1 MSLRVWLLL
10 AGTALAGACKDHGS
24 SDQDSRPLPS
34 PEPPA
39 SAATPA
45 AHEEATP
52 KKRASDERDAAPR
65 PKHAAEE
72 PAPGATAPAAPTSAP
87 SAETT
92 PSAAAPAASAPNAAA
107 PSAACLARCQNALQG
122 CLAQP
127 VDGGVPG
134 FSNVEVCKKALDACQ
149 SACAN

>member
-1 MSLRVWLLL
+1 MPMSLRVWLLL
-10 AGTALAGACKDHGS
+10 GCTALAGACNNRGS

-39 SAATPA
+39 SAASPA
-45 AHEEATP
+45 AHEDAPP
-52 KKRASDERDAAPR
+52 KKRPGDERDTATR
-65 PKHAAEE
+65 PKHAVEE
-72 PAPGATAPAAPTSAP
+72 PAPAATATAAPAPAP

-92 PSAAAPAASAPNAAA
+92 PSAAAPAASAPA

-134 FSNVEVCKKALDACQ
+134 FSNVEVCKTALAACQ
-149 SACAN
+149 NACAN

>member
-10 AGTALAGACKDHGS
+10 GFAALSGACKGS

-39 SAATPA
+39 SAAAPVLHEDTPA
-45 AHEEATP
+45 P
-52 KKRASDERDAAPR
+52 KKRSSDDTPRDASK

-72 PAPGATAPAAPTSAP
+72 PAPAAAPTNAP
-87 SAETT
+87 SAEPNAPAEAA
-92 PSAAAPAASAPNAAA
+92 PSAAAPAASVAA

-134 FSNVEVCKKALDACQ
+134 FSNVEVCKKALAACQ
-149 SACAN
+149 GACAN